1 MPTPILYHGFWVYG
15 YHHVRTCYKAGALY
29 FHPGSCSGIL
39 KHIEGILNYFHY
51 AISTV
56 KVEGIKQ

>member
-29 FHPGSCSGIL
+29 LHL
-39 KHIEGILNYFHY
+39 VRAQEY
-51 AISTV
+51 
-56 KVEGIKQ
+56 